1 MQSPRKQGYRQVFV
15 LDYFR
20 NAKRTPK
27 ELLVKRDMLI
37 VGCIKSPA
45 LHVYDLNTG
54 QSRGEIAVS
63 GKGPGSWM
71 TTEH

>member
-1 MQSPRKQGYRQVFV
+1 VFV